1 MATGAAGAG
10 GAPPGRGVER
20 PRDPGGRGRGRPG
33 ERALSGPAGFLSA
46 FAHALAAMTLY
57 AAGHPARERA
67 IDDAFQQL
75 HDLQAMAPNPLFTF
89 LGDEIVFGNLPV
101 RELKAWDWSRRLAQ
115 AGIQRLEFADRVSRD
130 EFEGFLDE
138 VLARLT
144 LSAIDTTEAH
154 QLRRSSIR
162 YGSVGVKGDA
172 AHAEAPVVTAT
183 IGYSLGEEAETVRW
197 FQDAVRSQGV
207 VPLTEA
213 EAVVRSL
220 SIAMHSDRQLVI
232 PLLQLKEFDQYTTT
246 HSMNVAVLTMALAEH
261 LGLSA
266 RDVRSFG
273 IAGLLHDIGKV
284 TIPLEVLT
292 KPGRFTDEERALMNQ
307 HPAEGARIIL
317 KSEEQL
323 ELPAVVAYEHH
334 IMLNGGG
341 YPTLRFRRDCHRA
354 SKLVHVC
361 DVYDALRTNRP
372 YRDAW
377 PQERTLAYVRDRAG
391 VEFDPELAGAFVRM
405 MQQWEP
411 QVAVLTDER
420 APVGPT
426 GT

>member
-1 MATGAAGAG
+1 MAAGPAGQRGAA
-10 GAPPGRGVER
+10 PGRRVER
-20 PRDPGGRGRGRPG
+20 PGHPGGGGRGRTG

-67 IDDAFQQL
+67 IDDAFQEL
-75 HDLQAMAPNPLFTF
+75 HDLQATAPNALFTF

-144 LSAIDTTEAH
+144 LSAIDTSETH

-162 YGSVGVKGDA
+162 FGSVGVKGDA
-172 AHAEAPVVTAT
+172 GQAEPPVATAT
-183 IGYSLGEEAETVRW
+183 INYSLGEEAETVRW
-197 FQDAVRSQGV
+197 FQDAVKSQGV

-220 SIAMHSDRQLVI
+220 SIAMHSERQLVI

-261 LGLSA
+261 LGLGA
-266 RDVRSFG
+266 RDVRTFG

-292 KPGRFTDEERALMNQ
+292 KPGRFTDEERALMNA
-307 HPAEGARIIL
+307 HPVEGARIIL
-317 KSEEQL
+317 KSEERL

-341 YPTLRFRRDCHRA
+341 YPTFRFRRDCHHA

-372 YRDAW
+372 YREAW
-377 PQERTLAYVRDRAG
+377 TQEKTLTYLRDRAG

-411 QVAVLTDER
+411 QLAVMTDER
-420 APVGPT
+420 APVRAA